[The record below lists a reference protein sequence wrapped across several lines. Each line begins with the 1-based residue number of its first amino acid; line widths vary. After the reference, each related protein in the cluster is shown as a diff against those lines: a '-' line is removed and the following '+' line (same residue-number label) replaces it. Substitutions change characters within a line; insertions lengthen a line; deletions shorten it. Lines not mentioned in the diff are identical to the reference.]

1 MTKAARTP
9 PPGSSF
15 ELYARA
21 MLEHWLGKKV
31 TVEFERDDGYR
42 SGSKIDS
49 YFTPPS
55 KWPRMERE
63 AIRLVRG
70 RVLDL
75 GCGPGRH
82 SLFLQR
88 KGFDVVGVDA
98 SPTQVALARIRGLAN
113 VYPASVRRLPRGLGT
128 FNSVLMLGNNLG
140 LAGDVP
146 HFRRFLRELR
156 GITRKGGRLIG
167 NSRIPGTWSED
178 HLPYVKWNVP
188 RGLRPAEL
196 GPSLSRDADA
206 PPERD
211 HGEAGRVR
219 RLRAEG
225 RREHRGDRGPFR
237 ASLDRGQDARR
248 AVHDRPQDHPR
259 AGLDGTRIDSTTPHG
274 VRAAGSRLPHG
285 VRQGN
290 RRRHASD
297 RSDRSSARHDLVLK
311 ETGVR

>member
-1 MTKAARTP
+1 MVKAAATP

-21 MLEHWLGKKV
+21 MLDHWLGKKV

-42 SGSKIDS
+42 SGSKLDS
-49 YFTPPS
+49 YFMPPS

-82 SLFLQR
+82 ALFLQR

-156 GITRKGGRLIG
+156 GITRKGARLIG
-167 NSRIPGTWSED
+167 HSRIPGTWSED
-178 HLPYVKWNVP
+178 HLPYVKWNVR
-188 RGLRPAEL
+188 RGRPPGLLTLRVRYKGL
-196 GPSLSRDADA
+196 VGDWFDLLLI
-206 PPERD
+206 PPE
-211 HGEAGRVR
+211 ELA
-219 RLRAEG
+219 
-225 RREHRGDRGPFR
+225 
-237 ASLDRGQDARR
+237 
-248 AVHDRPQDHPR
+248 
-259 AGLDGTRIDSTTPHG
+259 
-274 VRAAGSRLPHG
+274 
-285 VRQGN
+285 
-290 RRRHASD
+290 RHA
-297 RSDRSSARHDLVLK
+297 H
-311 ETGVR
+311 ETGWDLERVIWEGGYQPGDYVGVLERR